1 MVWGLRMKS
10 INITGIHWKVP
21 IFMEGGVG
29 GSWKTSRGEC
39 LKRRAWTVCSFRG
52 GGLMKKRRW
61 HFWGRIDIPVH
72 TMNFVYGSPHILLSN
87 LRLGKLGN
95 IREISK
101 LFAGSLLPSFPSRSK
116 TLLIVT
122 KHCRET
128 DIKVLY
134 PFHFCLISLLCP
146 ISFFPGF
153 FTFTLK
159 PYVDNFVT

>member
-1 MVWGLRMKS
+1 MREDWYPNAQYEFC
-10 INITGIHWKVP
+10 IWFT
-21 IFMEGGVG
+21 
-29 GSWKTSRGEC
+29 
-39 LKRRAWTVCSFRG
+39 
-52 GGLMKKRRW
+52 
-61 HFWGRIDIPVH
+61 
-72 TMNFVYGSPHILLSN
+72 PHIAEQLKTLETGKYQGN
-87 LRLGKLGN
+87 LKIVCRQ
-95 IREISK
+95 S
-101 LFAGSLLPSFPSRSK
+101 LPSFPSRSK

-159 PYVDNFVT
+159 PYVDNFVTWHSGEIFEALYLTVSVKKKNAKQEAFQNDLWEATKRL